1 MRPVKQERPPWQ
13 NRGGQKEGIL
23 SALALQR
30 IPAHSVV
37 GFRGNDAQTLLLNQY
52 SGDEPSDRVSLPTG
66 GFHEILP
73 GSSAGSLQQ
82 AKELSRLAA
91 LTDAGGGFCRLRRFR
106 APFGVLGGCSPFA
119 RLTPRRRHVA
129 RTCGNTR
136 LFSRSQLHGRGTDLA
151 IGGSFWNIVHFD
163 FSFGGDYRDDHIN
176 HSGSIGLQAKSDAG
190 GRC

>member
-1 MRPVKQERPPWQ
+1 MSVKQEKPPRQ
-13 NRGGQKEGIL
+13 NRDGQKDPICW
-23 SALALQR
+23 ALALEG
-30 IPAHSVV
+30 IVALSVFS
-37 GFRGNDAQTLLLNQY
+37 FRGNDGQALLLNQY

-106 APFGVLGGCSPFA
+106 APFGVLRGCSPFA

-176 HSGSIGLQAKSDAG
+176 HSGSCRLQTKSDG
-190 GRC
+190 DGR